1 MLSGV
6 TTSWDKLE
14 CLISIVHFIKINN
27 HYLLE
32 RKLHRSSEM
41 LIFQVCG
48 NSGNLAHLGKL
59 FEMYIGKS
67 YHRPRSTWLDA
78 VYRYIND
85 SYGHLTRSHVT
96 FLLEVGIYILSDGLS
111 KISQCCV
118 LPHIKSPEISVKFQN
133 MLSFFQQ
140 YFYKFIPSFVCCFS
154 PGPRAWSPSLQ
165 SSCIGHVVFSDATSG
180 LLISIHE
187 ALSEWCT
194 QDNSQVSEGEYP
206 WWWKKTDM
214 TN

>member
-96 FLLEVGIYILSDGLS
+96 FLLEVGIYILSSTKRWLKQKKSVLCIAPFKVSWNQCQIS
-111 KISQCCV
+111 K
-118 LPHIKSPEISVKFQN
+118 
-133 MLSFFQQ
+133 
-140 YFYKFIPSFVCCFS
+140 
-154 PGPRAWSPSLQ
+154 
-165 SSCIGHVVFSDATSG
+165 HVVFFSTI
-180 LLISIHE
+180 LLQIHIVIR
-187 ALSEWCT
+187 ALFLTRS
-194 QDNSQVSEGEYP
+194 
-206 WWWKKTDM
+206 
-214 TN
+214 

>member
-1 MLSGV
+1 M
-6 TTSWDKLE
+6 
-14 CLISIVHFIKINN
+14 HFIKINN

-96 FLLEVGIYILSDGLS
+96 FLLEVGIYILSSTKRWLKQKKS
-111 KISQCCV
+111 VLCV
-118 LPHIKSPEISVKFQN
+118 PPIKFPEISVKFQN
-133 MLSFFQQ
+133 MLSSFQQ
-140 YFYKFIPSFVCCFS
+140 YFYKFISSFVRCFS
-154 PGPRAWSPSLQ
+154 PGPRAWSPSL
-165 SSCIGHVVFSDATSG
+165 
-180 LLISIHE
+180 
-187 ALSEWCT
+187 
-194 QDNSQVSEGEYP
+194 
-206 WWWKKTDM
+206 
-214 TN
+214 